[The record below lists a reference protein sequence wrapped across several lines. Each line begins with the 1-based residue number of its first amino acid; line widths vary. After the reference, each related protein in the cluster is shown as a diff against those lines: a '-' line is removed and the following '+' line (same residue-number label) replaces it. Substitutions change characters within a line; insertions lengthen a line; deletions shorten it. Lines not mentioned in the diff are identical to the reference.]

1 MLAEDGREMPADLG
15 QRPVADRPVALEQ
28 PLVSQ
33 QLAVLRNQGIL
44 TTQKEGLTVR
54 YTVRDPLVGDLLDV
68 ARRIFNNQLTG
79 TRGLLRE
86 LRREGIMKGMKRVK
100 GMKR

>member
-1 MLAEDGREMPADLG
+1 MTRDATSGRGAIPKPMSVITSATNVQASRGVNPM
-15 QRPVADRPVALEQ
+15 RW
-28 PLVSQ
+28 
-33 QLAVLRNQGIL
+33 QGIL
-44 TTQKEGLTVR
+44 TTQKRRTDCR
-54 YTVRDPLVGDLLDV
+54 YTVGDPLVGDLLDV